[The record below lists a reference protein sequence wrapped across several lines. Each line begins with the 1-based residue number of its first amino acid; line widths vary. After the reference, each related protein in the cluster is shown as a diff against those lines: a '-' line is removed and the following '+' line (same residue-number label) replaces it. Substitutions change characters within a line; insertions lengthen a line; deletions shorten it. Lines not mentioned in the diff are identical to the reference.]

1 MPASRRSFRFT
12 RRREKLVRAFVDQ
25 LPGLYRDGVLTRR
38 ALAEAHRQLRQDR
51 PTLDEKREALAH
63 DIARAERALQRDDA
77 AFEAGM
83 LDSRLEILPTCRV
96 VTPEVRALPS
106 SVEAAGIEPAQRSPR
121 SKGRR
126 GSSDIAP
133 STSAVSSSGH
143 GNPAFPGAKRAE
155 SDCRANE
162 ISSEKRGSA
171 MVRPVYLRNLTARQL
186 GGGELSGPVGRR
198 TAKAESKEL
207 TEDDRAVSLLALEQD
222 RPPAGRG

>member
-1 MPASRRSFRFT
+1 LRETARNARASSVNRGRERLTLPASRRSFRFT

-96 VTPEVRALPS
+96 ATPEVRALPS
-106 SVEAAGIEPAQRSPR
+106 SVGGTCQCANQAIFMASALDL
-121 SKGRR
+121 
-126 GSSDIAP
+126 SS
-133 STSAVSSSGH
+133 
-143 GNPAFPGAKRAE
+143 
-155 SDCRANE
+155 
-162 ISSEKRGSA
+162 
-171 MVRPVYLRNLTARQL
+171 RN
-186 GGGELSGPVGRR
+186 G
-198 TAKAESKEL
+198 
-207 TEDDRAVSLLALEQD
+207 
-222 RPPAGRG
+222 